1 MSYTLVTT
9 AKNEGPY
16 FLEWVAYHRWVG
28 FENILVYQNDSNDLT
43 DEILKEL
50 DRIGAINYYYNRA
63 GHGRHQVRAYKRASR
78 KAAYTQ
84 ADWAMALDMDEFLFI
99 RTGDGKLDD
108 LMQALPPTDEVLL
121 NWRRFG
127 HSGKR
132 NLRGGLVTQRFQ
144 IAEHQ
149 DRVTTHLTPFKALFR
164 PQMFERCG
172 IHQPYPLPEPPES
185 IRVCNG
191 SGLPKDEFDWYRFR
205 CKDPGKRALAQINH
219 YITRDAASFVLKSD
233 RGSAHQADRGI
244 DKTYWRRRN
253 FNDQRD
259 DGLSRRAPIIKAA
272 MAVLDA
278 QSGGKL
284 GELRLKSLEMH
295 QARFKALMKE
305 PQYRDLYEFCASDA
319 QAA

>member
-16 FLEWVAYHRWVG
+16 FLEWVAYHRWIG

-78 KAAYTQ
+78 KTAFHQ

-99 RTGDGKLDD
+99 RTGVGKLED
-108 LMQALPPTDEVLL
+108 LFAALPPSDEVLI

-127 HSGKR
+127 HSG
-132 NLRGGLVTQRFQ
+132 LTEIEDALVTERFQ
-144 IAEHQ
+144 FAEHE

-164 PQMFERCG
+164 PSMFERCG
-172 IHQPYPLPEPPES
+172 IHQPYALDPPPDA

-191 SGLPKDEFDWYRFR
+191 SGLVEGTFDWHRFR
-205 CKDPGKRALAQINH
+205 CKDPNRRALAQVNH

-233 RGSAHQADRGI
+233 RGSAHQADRDI
-244 DKTYWRRRN
+244 SRKYWKRRN

-259 DGLSRRAPIIKAA
+259 DGLAQRADLITDR
-272 MAVLDA
+272 MAYLDA

-284 GELRLKSLEMH
+284 VQLRAESLDMHKS
-295 QARFKALMKE
+295 RFQTLLSKPE
-305 PQYRDLYEFCASDA
+305 FRDLYEFCTRDKL
-319 QAA
+319 AA